1 MMTEPK
7 GLLGCLPL
15 IIIYSLP
22 VVCHACEIEE
32 KP

>member
-15 IIIYSLP
+15 INVSSLP
-22 VVCHACEIEE
+22 VVCHACEGEE
-32 KP
+32 EP